1 MTQSLV
7 VYRFLVVIEYFQIV
21 PLIHFRVQILTSAVL
36 PSGPVTSMQ
45 TARTPMAP
53 TSVPVK
59 VDFME
64 MEKHV
69 YIAVNPVC
77 YFLVTLLRVSL
88 LVRL

>member
-1 MTQSLV
+1 
-7 VYRFLVVIEYFQIV
+7 
-21 PLIHFRVQILTSAVL
+21 
-36 PSGPVTSMQ
+36 MQ

-77 YFLVTLLRVSL
+77 YLLVTLLKVSL
-88 LVRL
+88 LVRLLLIPLHQF